1 MPGPPPNGVSSTLL
15 CTSCAQVRRSW
26 TANSIRPRSAALP
39 SRDTRSGL
47 KYSGKIVMTSTF
59 TASAR
64 LTAIGTGLPEVEQAG
79 RRVDDKP
86 SAGQVHLNG
95 DRRHEGHEHFGPP

>member
-1 MPGPPPNGVSSTLL
+1 M
-15 CTSCAQVRRSW
+15 
-26 TANSIRPRSAALP
+26 
-39 SRDTRSGL
+39 
-47 KYSGKIVMTSTF
+47 STF

-95 DRRHEGHEHFGPP
+95 NRRHEGYEHFSPP